1 MESFGMKDGGQS
13 KKAKATFGLIRRGNA
28 SDMEKMKPHFFRVM
42 LEFMLQDSKIIV
54 ALDQYIPTEFVKRYR
69 SRLGSSATLKV
80 DNGDTWEVE
89 LVTDDDGMVWLV
101 KGWEDFRMHHSLKQG
116 DILVFR
122 LEQNSLFHVMVFEP
136 TASEKNYRHK
146 DLKGHGKLLNEI
158 KVEDEFDVEKETGKL
173 KEVKTK
179 KSGGEGKRKVKL
191 AATLETPNHQL
202 EIKTE
207 GISEPRKAN
216 ASTSSENPNFFVTI
230 NKSHMKRRHIL
241 LPTRFVYEHMIPEHG
256 TVPENRK
263 VMVSDEKGLS
273 SWSFSFVLLP
283 RRGGGRGQASF
294 SGGWPAF
301 RNANALKPGDV
312 CQFEL
317 VFDGQMKVTI
327 RRA

>member
-42 LEFMLQDSKIIV
+42 LEFMLQDSKI
-54 ALDQYIPTEFVKRYR
+54 YIPTEFVKRYR

-89 LVTDDDGMVWLV
+89 LVIDDDDGMIWLV

-136 TASEKNYRHK
+136 TGSEKNYRHK

-179 KSGGEGKRKVKL
+179 KSGGEGKRKVKSA
-191 AATLETPNHQL
+191 AATLETPNHPL

-263 VMVSDEKGLS
+263 VMVSDEKGFS

-283 RRGGGRGQASF
+283 RREGGRGQASF

-301 RNANALKPGDV
+301 RNANSLKPGDV
-312 CQFEL
+312 CRFEL
-317 VFDGQMKVTI
+317 VSDDQMKVTI